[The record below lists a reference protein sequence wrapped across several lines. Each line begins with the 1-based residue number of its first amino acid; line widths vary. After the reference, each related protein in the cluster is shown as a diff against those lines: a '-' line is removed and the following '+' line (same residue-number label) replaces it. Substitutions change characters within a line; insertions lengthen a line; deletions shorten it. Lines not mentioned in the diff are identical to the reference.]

1 MIVVDRLGNIQ
12 TNGESQNNFLKK
24 LYGTFLGR
32 CALKILVCR
41 FVSNLGGWYMNS
53 RFSKWQI
60 KSFIEKNNID
70 MSQFENRQFTS
81 YNDFFTRKI
90 LPGKRP
96 YSKDDNVLIS
106 PADAKLSCYRI
117 DDKCR
122 VTIKDTSYSL
132 EELLEDKELANEYLN
147 GYWLVFRLTVD
158 DYHRY
163 HYIDDGKIIG
173 NIMYTKAKL
182 IDEGKNE
189 KEILTFGPISI
200 LPEYQRQGYG
210 KMLLEHSFK
219 KAIELGFDTIVIF
232 GSPSN
237 YVSRGFKSCK
247 KYNICLENGIF
258 PSAMMVKELKESTLD
273 GRKWFYYDS
282 PVMNI
287 DKKLAE
293 EYDNTLEKMEKKFL
307 PTQEEFYILSNSNLQ

>member
-60 KSFIEKNNID
+60 ESFIEKNNID

-173 NIMYTKAKL
+173 NKFINGKFHTVNPIANDYYPIYKQNTRSYTV
-182 IDEGKNE
+182 IESKN
-189 KEILTFGPISI
+189 F
-200 LPEYQRQGYG
+200 G
-210 KMLLEHSFK
+210 KMVQMEV
-219 KAIELGFDTIVIF
+219 G
-232 GSPSN
+232 
-237 YVSRGFKSCK
+237 
-247 KYNICLENGIF
+247 
-258 PSAMMVKELKESTLD
+258 AMMVGRIVNYPKKQCYRGEEKGYFEFGGSTVVILLKE
-273 GRKWFYYDS
+273 
-282 PVMNI
+282 NQAII
-287 DKKLAE
+287 DEDIVKNTINDKETVVKLGESIGKK
-293 EYDNTLEKMEKKFL
+293 
-307 PTQEEFYILSNSNLQ
+307 

>member
-60 KSFIEKNNID
+60 ESFIEKNNID

-173 NIMYTKAKL
+173 NKFINGKFHTVNPIANDYYPIYKQNTRSYTV
-182 IDEGKNE
+182 IESKN
-189 KEILTFGPISI
+189 F
-200 LPEYQRQGYG
+200 G
-210 KMLLEHSFK
+210 KMIQMEV
-219 KAIELGFDTIVIF
+219 G
-232 GSPSN
+232 
-237 YVSRGFKSCK
+237 
-247 KYNICLENGIF
+247 
-258 PSAMMVKELKESTLD
+258 AMMVGRIVNYPKKQCYRGEEKGYFEFGGSTVVILLKE
-273 GRKWFYYDS
+273 
-282 PVMNI
+282 NQAII
-287 DKKLAE
+287 DEDIVKNTINDKETVVKLGESIGKK
-293 EYDNTLEKMEKKFL
+293 
-307 PTQEEFYILSNSNLQ
+307 

>member
-173 NIMYTKAKL
+173 NKFINGKFHTVNPIANDYYPIYKQNTRSYTV
-182 IDEGKNE
+182 IESKN
-189 KEILTFGPISI
+189 F
-200 LPEYQRQGYG
+200 G
-210 KMLLEHSFK
+210 KMVQMEV
-219 KAIELGFDTIVIF
+219 G
-232 GSPSN
+232 
-237 YVSRGFKSCK
+237 
-247 KYNICLENGIF
+247 
-258 PSAMMVKELKESTLD
+258 AMMVGRIVNYPKKQCYRGEEIGHFEFGGSTLVILLKE
-273 GRKWFYYDS
+273 
-282 PVMNI
+282 NQAII
-287 DKKLAE
+287 DEDIVKNTINDKETVVKLGESIGKK
-293 EYDNTLEKMEKKFL
+293 
-307 PTQEEFYILSNSNLQ
+307 

>member
-60 KSFIEKNNID
+60 ESFIEKNNID

-173 NIMYTKAKL
+173 NKFINGKFHTVNPIANDYYPIYKQNTRSYTV
-182 IDEGKNE
+182 IESKN
-189 KEILTFGPISI
+189 F
-200 LPEYQRQGYG
+200 G
-210 KMLLEHSFK
+210 KMVQMEV
-219 KAIELGFDTIVIF
+219 G
-232 GSPSN
+232 
-237 YVSRGFKSCK
+237 
-247 KYNICLENGIF
+247 
-258 PSAMMVKELKESTLD
+258 AMMVGRIVNYPKKQCYRDEEKGYFEFGGSTVVILLKE
-273 GRKWFYYDS
+273 
-282 PVMNI
+282 NQAII
-287 DKKLAE
+287 DEDIVKNTINDKETVVKLGESIGKK
-293 EYDNTLEKMEKKFL
+293 
-307 PTQEEFYILSNSNLQ
+307 

>member
-60 KSFIEKNNID
+60 KLFIEKNNID

-173 NIMYTKAKL
+173 NKFINGKFHTVNPIANDYYPIYKQNTRSYTV
-182 IDEGKNE
+182 IESKN
-189 KEILTFGPISI
+189 F
-200 LPEYQRQGYG
+200 G
-210 KMLLEHSFK
+210 KMVQMEV
-219 KAIELGFDTIVIF
+219 G
-232 GSPSN
+232 
-237 YVSRGFKSCK
+237 
-247 KYNICLENGIF
+247 
-258 PSAMMVKELKESTLD
+258 AMMVGRIVNYPKKQCYRDEEKGYFEFGGSTVVILLKE
-273 GRKWFYYDS
+273 
-282 PVMNI
+282 NQAII
-287 DKKLAE
+287 DEDIVKNTINDKETVVKLGESIGKK
-293 EYDNTLEKMEKKFL
+293 
-307 PTQEEFYILSNSNLQ
+307 

>member
-53 RFSKWQI
+53 RLSKWQI

-147 GYWLVFRLTVD
+147 GYWLVLRLTVD

-173 NIMYTKAKL
+173 NKFINGKFHTVNPIANDYYPIYKQNTRSYTV
-182 IDEGKNE
+182 IESKN
-189 KEILTFGPISI
+189 F
-200 LPEYQRQGYG
+200 G
-210 KMLLEHSFK
+210 KMVQMEV
-219 KAIELGFDTIVIF
+219 G
-232 GSPSN
+232 
-237 YVSRGFKSCK
+237 
-247 KYNICLENGIF
+247 
-258 PSAMMVKELKESTLD
+258 AMMVGRIVNYPKKQCYRGEEKGYFEFGGSTVVILLKE
-273 GRKWFYYDS
+273 
-282 PVMNI
+282 NQAII
-287 DKKLAE
+287 DEDIVKNTINDKETVVKLGESIGKK
-293 EYDNTLEKMEKKFL
+293 
-307 PTQEEFYILSNSNLQ
+307 

>member
-1 MIVVDRLGNIQ
+1 
-12 TNGESQNNFLKK
+12 
-24 LYGTFLGR
+24 
-32 CALKILVCR
+32 
-41 FVSNLGGWYMNS
+41 MNS
-53 RFSKWQI
+53 RFSRWQI

-173 NIMYTKAKL
+173 NKFINGKFHTVNPIANDYYPIYKQNTRSYTV
-182 IDEGKNE
+182 IESKN
-189 KEILTFGPISI
+189 F
-200 LPEYQRQGYG
+200 G
-210 KMLLEHSFK
+210 KMVQMEV
-219 KAIELGFDTIVIF
+219 G
-232 GSPSN
+232 
-237 YVSRGFKSCK
+237 
-247 KYNICLENGIF
+247 
-258 PSAMMVKELKESTLD
+258 AMMVGRIVNYPKKQCYRGEEKGYFEFGGSTVVILLKE
-273 GRKWFYYDS
+273 
-282 PVMNI
+282 NQAII
-287 DKKLAE
+287 DEDIVKNTINDKETVVKLGESIGKK
-293 EYDNTLEKMEKKFL
+293 
-307 PTQEEFYILSNSNLQ
+307 

>member
-60 KSFIEKNNID
+60 ESFIEKNNID

-173 NIMYTKAKL
+173 NKFINGKFHTVNPIANDYYPIYKQNTRSYTVIESKK
-182 IDEGKNE
+182 
-189 KEILTFGPISI
+189 F
-200 LPEYQRQGYG
+200 G
-210 KMLLEHSFK
+210 KMVQMEV
-219 KAIELGFDTIVIF
+219 G
-232 GSPSN
+232 
-237 YVSRGFKSCK
+237 
-247 KYNICLENGIF
+247 
-258 PSAMMVKELKESTLD
+258 AMMVGRIVNYPKKQCYRGEEKGYFEFGGSTVVILLKE
-273 GRKWFYYDS
+273 
-282 PVMNI
+282 NQAII
-287 DKKLAE
+287 DEDIVKNTINDKETVVKLGESIGKK
-293 EYDNTLEKMEKKFL
+293 
-307 PTQEEFYILSNSNLQ
+307 

>member
-53 RFSKWQI
+53 RFSRWQI

-122 VTIKDTSYSL
+122 VTIKDTSYLL

-173 NIMYTKAKL
+173 NKFINGKFHTVNPIANDYYPIYKQNTRSYTVIESK
-182 IDEGKNE
+182 I
-189 KEILTFGPISI
+189 F
-200 LPEYQRQGYG
+200 G
-210 KMLLEHSFK
+210 KMVQMEV
-219 KAIELGFDTIVIF
+219 G
-232 GSPSN
+232 
-237 YVSRGFKSCK
+237 
-247 KYNICLENGIF
+247 
-258 PSAMMVKELKESTLD
+258 AMMVGRIVNYPKKQCYRGEEKGYFEFGGSTVVILLKE
-273 GRKWFYYDS
+273 
-282 PVMNI
+282 NQAII
-287 DKKLAE
+287 DEDIVKNTINDKETVVKLGESIGKK
-293 EYDNTLEKMEKKFL
+293 
-307 PTQEEFYILSNSNLQ
+307 

>member
-41 FVSNLGGWYMNS
+41 FVSNLGCWYMNS

-173 NIMYTKAKL
+173 NKFINGKFHTVNPIANDYYPIYKQNTRSYTV
-182 IDEGKNE
+182 IESEN
-189 KEILTFGPISI
+189 F
-200 LPEYQRQGYG
+200 G
-210 KMLLEHSFK
+210 KMVQMEV
-219 KAIELGFDTIVIF
+219 G
-232 GSPSN
+232 
-237 YVSRGFKSCK
+237 
-247 KYNICLENGIF
+247 
-258 PSAMMVKELKESTLD
+258 AMMVGRIVNYPKKQCYRGEEKGYFEFGGSTVVILLKE
-273 GRKWFYYDS
+273 
-282 PVMNI
+282 NQAII
-287 DKKLAE
+287 DEDIVKNTINDKETVVKLGESIGKK
-293 EYDNTLEKMEKKFL
+293 
-307 PTQEEFYILSNSNLQ
+307 